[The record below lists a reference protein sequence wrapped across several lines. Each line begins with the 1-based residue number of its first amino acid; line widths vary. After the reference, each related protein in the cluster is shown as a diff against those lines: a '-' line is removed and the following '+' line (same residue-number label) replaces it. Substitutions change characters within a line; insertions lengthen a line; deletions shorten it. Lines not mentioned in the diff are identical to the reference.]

1 EVMVIEAGAQPR
13 VAVPFTR
20 RHEQAAAA
28 IRGMQPRDLPNKLG
42 EAIRTARA
50 LVGQDP
56 RAEIHVFTDGAHPAA
71 IQARGDDV
79 RVRWT
84 GVGRRSH
91 NVGITSLA
99 VRRNYFGTYNSQAF
113 LSVANFSADP
123 QTFSLTLT
131 LDNEALAEKTLT
143 LEPEVR
149 RAVVVPFTDRGGG
162 V

>member
-1 EVMVIEAGAQPR
+1 QPR
-13 VAVPFTR
+13 VLVPFTR

-28 IRGMQPRDLPNKLG
+28 IRGMQAHDLPNRLG

-56 RAEIHVFTDGAHPAA
+56 RAEIHVFTDGAHPAS
-71 IQARGDDV
+71 IQAQGDDV
-79 RVRWT
+79 RVRWI

-113 LSVANFSADP
+113 LSGANFSADP
-123 QTFSLTLT
+123 QPFSL
-131 LDNEALAEKTLT
+131 
-143 LEPEVR
+143 
-149 RAVVVPFTDRGGG
+149 
-162 V
+162 